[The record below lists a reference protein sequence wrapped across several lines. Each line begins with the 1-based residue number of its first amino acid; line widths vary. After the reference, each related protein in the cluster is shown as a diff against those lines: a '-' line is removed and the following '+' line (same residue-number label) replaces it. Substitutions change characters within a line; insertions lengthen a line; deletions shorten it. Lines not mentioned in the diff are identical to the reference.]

1 MSDPLKNYL
10 KAHRKLC
17 GFTQSEVAYLIGHEN
32 AHGIS
37 RYESFRQIPDL
48 LSALAYEVIFDVPA
62 RDLFAGVFN
71 EVELKTQNRA
81 YLLARKLE
89 ARGPTSALANKIERL
104 HLIYL
109 RALEEGEQNII

>member
-17 GFTQSEVAYLIGHEN
+17 GFTQSEVAYLVGHEN

-48 LSALAYEVIFDVPA
+48 FSALAYEVLFDVPA
-62 RDLFAGVFN
+62 RDLFAGIFN
-71 EVELKTQNRA
+71 EAELKTQNRA

-89 ARGPTSALANKIERL
+89 GKKPTPALASKIERL
-104 HLIYL
+104 HLVYL
-109 RALEEGEQNII
+109 HALQEE